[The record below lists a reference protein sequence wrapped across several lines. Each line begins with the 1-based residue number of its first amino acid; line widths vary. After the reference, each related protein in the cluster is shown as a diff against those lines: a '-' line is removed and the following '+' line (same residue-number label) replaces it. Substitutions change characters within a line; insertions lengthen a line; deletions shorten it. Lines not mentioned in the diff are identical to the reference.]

1 MPAAFNP
8 LEISNKITSA
18 DMVVDSS
25 ALEQEVRE
33 PKLRIR
39 TKAVIAETQLFL
51 TTITP
56 CSVETPHESLHEQAR
71 EVHNKCMKFGRKSKS
86 PVQSSGD
93 VNELDQV
100 DPKMEPEVFDPP
112 MVESVE
118 SIVESKIL
126 EKETSDIEEAF
137 LEADQSDVLPEY
149 KVGKVLRQ
157 GPWMHPYPL
166 IVGLSIV
173 GLLVALFAANLQI
186 NRLTEE
192 LDKTDFFHAPPN
204 LSQLITQVQKST
216 MVVTCGDSQ
225 GSGWVI
231 SLGEVI
237 DTADAE
243 TKQIDKLYPG
253 SVITNYHVIEDCVG
267 NRRAVTTSNG
277 SRQYEAILFSTD
289 EENDL
294 AIVSTKLVLPSL
306 EISSE
311 PSPGWWSMALGSPF
325 GLEKSI
331 SIGNVMNILDKQ
343 VVSTAPINPG
353 NSGGPLVNSFGE
365 VMGTNTFK
373 VRGAD
378 GFNVAK
384 SASLL
389 CVALVVCDDPIWNN

>member
-1 MPAAFNP
+1 M
-8 LEISNKITSA
+8 A
-18 DMVVDSS
+18 D
-25 ALEQEVRE
+25 
-33 PKLRIR
+33 I
-39 TKAVIAETQLFL
+39 QLFL

-56 CSVETPHESLHEQAR
+56 LLIEIPCESLHESTH
-71 EVHNKCMKFGRKSKS
+71 EVHNGLMIFGRKSKG
-86 PVQSSGD
+86 PIQSSE
-93 VNELDQV
+93 NQKIESLATTPEIV
-100 DPKMEPEVFDPP
+100 DPLVRPEIEKIDST
-112 MVESVE
+112 VESE
-118 SIVESKIL
+118 IL
-126 EKETSDIEEAF
+126 KKETSDIEQTLVED
-137 LEADQSDVLPEY
+137 DQSELVPEY

-166 IVGLSIV
+166 IVGLSIA
-173 GLLVALFAANLQI
+173 GLVIALFAANLQI

-204 LSQLITQVQKST
+204 LSQLITHVQKST
-216 MVVTCGDSQ
+216 MVVKCGNSQ

-243 TKQIDKLYPG
+243 TKQIDKMYPG
-253 SVITNYHVIEDCVG
+253 SVITNYHVIENCVG

-289 EENDL
+289 KENDL
-294 AIVSTKLVLPSL
+294 AIVSTKLVLPAL
-306 EISSE
+306 EISKS

-331 SIGNVMNILDKQ
+331 SIGNVMNVLEKQ
-343 VVSTAPINPG
+343 IVSTAPINPG

-373 VRGAD
+373 IRGAD

-389 CVALVVCDDPIWNN
+389 CESLVVCTDPIWND

>member
-1 MPAAFNP
+1 
-8 LEISNKITSA
+8 
-18 DMVVDSS
+18 
-25 ALEQEVRE
+25 
-33 PKLRIR
+33 
-39 TKAVIAETQLFL
+39 
-51 TTITP
+51 
-56 CSVETPHESLHEQAR
+56 
-71 EVHNKCMKFGRKSKS
+71 MKFGRKSKS
-86 PVQSSGD
+86 PVQPSSD
-93 VNELDQV
+93 IDELNQLA
-100 DPKMEPEVFDPP
+100 PKVEPEVFDPP

-137 LEADQSDVLPEY
+137 LEADQSEVIPEY

-216 MVVTCGDSQ
+216 MVVTCGNSQ

-267 NRRAVTTSNG
+267 DRKAVTTSNG
-277 SRQYEAILFSTD
+277 LKQYEAILFSID
-289 EENDL
+289 KENDL
-294 AIVSTKLVLPSL
+294 AIVSTKLVLPAL
-306 EISSE
+306 EISKQ

-331 SIGNVMNILDKQ
+331 SIGNVMNVLDKQ
-343 VVSTAPINPG
+343 IVSTAPINPG

-389 CVALVVCDDPIWNN
+389 CVSLVVCDDPIWTN

>member
-1 MPAAFNP
+1 
-8 LEISNKITSA
+8 
-18 DMVVDSS
+18 
-25 ALEQEVRE
+25 
-33 PKLRIR
+33 
-39 TKAVIAETQLFL
+39 
-51 TTITP
+51 
-56 CSVETPHESLHEQAR
+56 
-71 EVHNKCMKFGRKSKS
+71 MKFGRKSKS
-86 PVQSSGD
+86 PVQTSND
-93 VNELDQV
+93 TNELSQAESKID
-100 DPKMEPEVFDPP
+100 PEVFDPP
-112 MVESVE
+112 AVESVE
-118 SIVESKIL
+118 SLVESKIL
-126 EKETSDIEEAF
+126 EKETADIEEAF
-137 LEADQSDVLPEY
+137 LEADQSEVIPEY

-173 GLLVALFAANLQI
+173 GLLGALFVANLQI

-204 LSQLITQVQKST
+204 LSQLITHVQKST
-216 MVVTCGDSQ
+216 MIVTCGNSQ

-267 NRRAVTTSNG
+267 DRKAVTTSNG
-277 SRQYEAILFSTD
+277 LKQYEAILFSID
-289 EENDL
+289 KENDL
-294 AIVSTKLVLPSL
+294 AIVSTKLVLPAL
-306 EISSE
+306 EISKQ

-331 SIGNVMNILDKQ
+331 SIGNVMNVLDKQ
-343 VVSTAPINPG
+343 IVSTAPINPG

-389 CVALVVCDDPIWNN
+389 CVSLVVCDEPIWTN